1 MAAKVKKSKTVSITQ
16 LFTNEVDVTSHL
28 TRAGLTAAV
37 RIVQDQPFIPPMISP
52 ILAKSGFRLVPPR
65 ICCLLCIP

>member
-1 MAAKVKKSKTVSITQ
+1 MAAKVNKLKTVSITQ

-28 TRAGLTAAV
+28 TQAGLTAAV

-52 ILAKSGFRLVPPR
+52 I
-65 ICCLLCIP
+65 